1 MYENACPVL
10 LGQWAAMNNS
20 RVQVTAII
28 PAQPQWEEATKPKKK
43 LDFLEIQMQTVQ
55 ITNSKKKAYKFFQA
69 MIFIVQEKGRQACT
83 PALTSP
89 RFGLFRTF
97 YDVPFPPLLLSS
109 YLEKQNHPHMQFNI
123 LIEVQSEKKI
133 I

>member
-43 LDFLEIQMQTVQ
+43 LDFLEIQMQ
-55 ITNSKKKAYKFFQA
+55 
-69 MIFIVQEKGRQACT
+69 IVQSTNRKAKTKKG
-83 PALTSP
+83 LKI
-89 RFGLFRTF
+89 
-97 YDVPFPPLLLSS
+97 LSS
-109 YLEKQNHPHMQFNI
+109 NDFYCPRKREASMYSSIDLT
-123 LIEVQSEKKI
+123 
-133 I
+133 